1 MKTFSRLPLNALRV
15 FEAVAHYGSMARAS
29 EALHV
34 QPSAVSMQIKNLNEY
49 VGVALF
55 ETRGRKLELT
65 TAGFALLPA
74 VRAGLNEIEA
84 KIRSLQSAAQ
94 TRPFT
99 LSVLPSFLH
108 CWLLPRLP
116 DFEARYPDFKLQILT
131 GRELVDL
138 AAGAADAAVRLGG
151 GKWPG
156 LSSTKLMNERLIPVA
171 SPTLAKQ
178 IGRFAQGRVSAK
190 ARLLHSSVDP
200 WSLWT
205 GEALERE
212 SHRVQV
218 DDTFALL
225 TAAEDGQGVALVRES
240 LCARAFATGRLVSLG
255 EAIPYRYAHYFVQAR
270 GATSLERGRV
280 LLRWLK
286 EKVNEAN
293 ASRKC

>member
-1 MKTFSRLPLNALRV
+1 MNTFSRLPLNALRV
-15 FEAVAHYGSMARAS
+15 FEAVAHYGSMVRAS

-34 QPSAVSMQIKNLNEY
+34 QPSAVSMQIKNLSEY

-65 TAGFALLPA
+65 AAGIALLPA
-74 VRAGLNEIEA
+74 VRSGLADIESR
-84 KIRSLQSAAQ
+84 IRSLQSTAQ
-94 TRPFT
+94 TRAFT

-131 GRELVDL
+131 SRELVDL
-138 AAGAADAAVRLGG
+138 ASGAADAAVRLGG
-151 GKWPG
+151 GKWSG
-156 LSSTKLMNERLIPVA
+156 LSSTKLMDERLIPVA

-178 IGRFAQGRVSAK
+178 VGRFTQARVSRK
-190 ARLLHSSVDP
+190 ARLLHSSIDP

-205 GEALERE
+205 GEAVERE
-212 SHRVQV
+212 NHRVQV

-255 EAIPYRYAHYFVQAR
+255 DAIPYRYSHYFVQAR
-270 GATSLERGRV
+270 NAATLERGRV
-280 LLRWLK
+280 LLQWFK
-286 EKVNEAN
+286 EKVKDTKG
-293 ASRKC
+293 ASKR